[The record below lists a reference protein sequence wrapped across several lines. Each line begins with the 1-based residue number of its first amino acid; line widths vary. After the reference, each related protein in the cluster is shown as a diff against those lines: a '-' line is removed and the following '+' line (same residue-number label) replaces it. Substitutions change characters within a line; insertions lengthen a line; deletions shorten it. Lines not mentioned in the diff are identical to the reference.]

1 MFDTQTDEQIERD
14 INEIVDGLNSPN
26 DSPTNSSTTEVRI
39 EPPPPS
45 PSGLQLGSVVI
56 YLLLAV
62 MAVGLLVLIY
72 QVIRN
77 FRSTA
82 SKRGVRTRPRGRRR
96 RKSAESRQGVKAP
109 PPQTVAPP
117 RDPSIPLE
125 VAEWLELASAAY
137 LKGDYRESVRCRY
150 RAGVSLLAHRRI
162 VVEDETTTAGEYVLS
177 VDASTPGQTRNFAL
191 AALIFETAW
200 YSDRPIEEQ
209 SALEMEE
216 LFDELQ
222 VGTR

>member
-1 MFDTQTDEQIERD
+1 MFNTQTDEQIERD
-14 INEIVDGLNSPN
+14 INEIVDGLNSSN
-26 DSPTNSSTTEVRI
+26 DSSTNSTTTEVQI
-39 EPPPPS
+39 KPPPS
-45 PSGLQLGSVVI
+45 SPSEFQLGGVVI

-62 MAVGLLVLIY
+62 MVAGLLALIY
-72 QVIRN
+72 QVVRN

-82 SKRGVRTRPRGRRR
+82 SKRGARSRPRGRRR
-96 RKSAESRQGVKAP
+96 RKSADARDGAKQP
-109 PPQTVAPP
+109 PPRAAAPP

-125 VAEWLELASAAY
+125 VAEWLELASEAY

-150 RAGVSLLAHRRI
+150 RAVVSLLAHRRI

-177 VDASTPGQTRNFAL
+177 VDASNPGQTRNFAT